1 VTLVSLALDLVL
13 EAGVSLRGAA
23 AVLERVGQ
31 QFFPAVPTPSAS
43 SIRLWIQR
51 LGCYALRQ
59 PLCRDTPWVWLIDH
73 TMQIGAHKL
82 FVVVGCPLDR
92 VPFGQRSLALRDL
105 QLIALTPMDGSSQEK
120 VAAVLEEAAAR
131 TGPPRQIVSDDASDL
146 LQGVTRFQQRH
157 PETTR
162 VHDVAHHTAN
172 LLKHFWDG
180 DPRWHALVRQM
191 QATSDRL
198 RQTKRAHLLAPKLR
212 RKARFLNVARFVRY
226 ASWLGAELQKA
237 APRAEVEQEYA
248 WLREFAAELPHWREQ
263 LRLSQLLLRR
273 VRIDGLHSWSEDA
286 VVEDWGEV
294 LPHPTTHLLVGR
306 LKGYL
311 QACARRVRGSET
323 LVGSTEVLES
333 ALGKQKRMVAAQA
346 ESGLTGLSLALGA
359 MLGSSGES
367 EVRAA
372 LEAVPEKES
381 SGWIQRAFGHTVQ
394 WLRRQLFKQVG
405 AEAAAQEPPSSPS
418 VPKPG

>member
-1 VTLVSLALDLVL
+1 ML

-23 AVLERVGQ
+23 AALERIGH
-31 QFFPAVPTPSAS
+31 QFFPAAPTPSAS

-120 VAAVLEEAAAR
+120 VAAVLEEAVAR
-131 TGPPRQIVSDDASDL
+131 TGVPRQIVSDDASDL

-162 VHDVAHHTAN
+162 VHDVAHHAAN
-172 LLKHFWDG
+172 LLKHFWDR

-198 RQTKRAHLLAPKLR
+198 RQSKRAHLLAPKLR
-212 RKARFLNVARFVRY
+212 RKARFLNVDRFVRY
-226 ASWLGAELQKA
+226 ASWLLVELRKE
-237 APRAEVEQEYA
+237 APRAEVEQEYS

-263 LRLSQLLLRR
+263 LRLSQLFVRR
-273 VRIDGLHSWSEDA
+273 VRVDGLHCWSEDA
-286 VVEDWGEV
+286 VTQDWGAV

-311 QACARRVRGSET
+311 QAGARRVRGSET
-323 LVGSTEVLES
+323 LVGSTEILES
-333 ALGKQKRMVAAQA
+333 ALGKQKRIVGAQS
-346 ESGLTGLSLALGA
+346 EGGLTGLSLALGA
-359 MLGSSGES
+359 MLGSGGES
-367 EVRAA
+367 VVRAA

-381 SGWIQRAFGHTVQ
+381 SGWIQRTFGHTVQ
-394 WLRRQLFKQVG
+394 WLRRQLLGKVRP
-405 AEAAAQEPPSSPS
+405 EPAVREQPSIPS